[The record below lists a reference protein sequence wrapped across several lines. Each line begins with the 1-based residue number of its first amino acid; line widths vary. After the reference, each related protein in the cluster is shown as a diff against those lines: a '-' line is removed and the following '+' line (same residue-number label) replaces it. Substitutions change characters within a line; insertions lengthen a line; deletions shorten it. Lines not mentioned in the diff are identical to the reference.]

1 MAAPPPGNFLA
12 VAIGLLSGFSA
23 MGSAGAAV
31 VLPSLSADL
40 GVTTVTSTWVISGFS
55 LAYGV
60 SMAVYGRLADLFG
73 MRVPLAGGASL
84 MAVGAVAAAAAP
96 TYEMLVAARLVQGAG
111 AAAIPVLG
119 MAVVSR
125 QYGLRARPSA
135 LGVTTGVST
144 AIACVG
150 PLIGGA
156 LDELLGWRSAIA
168 LPAAGLLVVAMI
180 WPRLPTDRSGRGLD
194 VLGAVLVATSATG
207 LILLLQSATTGPVA
221 AVVGALLLT
230 SGLPWLVL
238 RVPRVP
244 NGFLPLAMVTHGPV
258 VRATVAATAAPIAWF
273 SLLVAVPIVLAE
285 AGWEPLRIGV
295 ALLPSALVGLVAPRL
310 SGRLL
315 QRRGPA
321 RSLVLAA
328 RISTLALAVAA
339 IGAGLGEP
347 VPLVLGVTVVTVAL
361 GLGHPALIAAIAN
374 EVPEEIRGVALGLAI
389 MTFFLGGAVGT
400 AIVGGFAG
408 LLQVT
413 GCLVLLSGLTLLVA
427 LPVRPRDNGSGETP
441 ERPGESC

>member
-1 MAAPPPGNFLA
+1 M
-12 VAIGLLSGFSA
+12 AIGLLSGFSA
-23 MGSAGAAV
+23 MGSAGAAI

-40 GVTTVTSTWVISGFS
+40 GITTVTSTWVISAFS

-96 TYEMLVAARLVQGAG
+96 TFEILVLARLVQGAG
-111 AAAIPVLG
+111 GAAIPVLG

-125 QYGLRARPSA
+125 QYGLRARPRA

-144 AIACVG
+144 AVACLG
-150 PLIGGA
+150 PLVGGA

-168 LPAAGLLVVAMI
+168 LPAVGLVVVAVI
-180 WPRLPTDRSGRGLD
+180 WPRLPTDRSGARLD
-194 VLGAVLVATSATG
+194 VLGAILVATSATG
-207 LILLLQSATTGPVA
+207 IILLLQSATTGPTAA
-221 AVVGALLLT
+221 AVGAVLLA

-238 RVPRVP
+238 RVRRVP
-244 NGFLPLAMVTHGPV
+244 QGFLPLAMVTHGPV

-273 SLLVAVPIVLAE
+273 SLLVAVPIVLADE
-285 AGWEPLRIGV
+285 GWDPLRIGV
-295 ALLPSALVGLVAPRL
+295 VLLPSALVGLVAPRL
-310 SGRLL
+310 TARIL

-321 RSLVLAA
+321 RSLLLAA
-328 RISTLALAVAA
+328 GISAAALAVAA
-339 IGAGLGEP
+339 LGAWLGEP
-347 VPLVLGVTVVTVAL
+347 VPLVLGVTMVTVAL
-361 GLGHPALIAAIAN
+361 GLGHPALIAAIAT
-374 EVPEEIRGVALGLAI
+374 EVPPEIRGVALGLAI
-389 MTFFLGGAVGT
+389 MTFFLGGGVGT

-413 GCLVLLSGLTLLVA
+413 GCLLLLCGLTLLA
-427 LPVRPRDNGSGETP
+427 GQALLPVRRHDDPGETSF
-441 ERPGESC
+441 RPGEA